1 MHILLTHEQAD
12 FDALAS
18 LLAASLLHE
27 GALPV
32 LPARLNRNLRN
43 FLTLYGSELPFLERR
58 DLPAGET
65 ITAVTLV
72 DTQSLPT
79 LKNMSKNLQVQ
90 VIDHHPRRANL
101 PEHWYTYINETGA
114 TVTLLVEALQER
126 AQPLNLIQA
135 TLLLLGIYEDTGSL
149 TYSRTT
155 PRDLRAA
162 AYLLEH
168 AADLRIAQRYLEH
181 PLSLAQESLFQELYR
196 QAETH
201 SIHGR
206 TVVIACGDATQ
217 LDEELSTIAH
227 KLRNLLDPDA
237 LFLLLATRSGV
248 QMVARSTN
256 DAIDVAQIARHF
268 KGGGHTRAA
277 AALLRDAD
285 LPAILQQLLEI
296 LPQAIEPPITVS
308 QIMSPHP
315 QTLSPETSAQA
326 AAERMQRYGYEGYPV
341 VENGQVI
348 GLLTRRAV
356 DRAIN
361 HHLNLPARS
370 LMQAGNYAV
379 HPHHAIE
386 HLRALMTE
394 TNWGQMPVTD
404 PQTGKIIGIVTR
416 TDLLKTLPQRTQSAI
431 PPLAERLERSLPA
444 AHLALLKLI
453 ASLANQQRLAI
464 YIVGGFV
471 RDLLLNR
478 PSLDFD
484 LVIEGDAIP
493 LAQALQ
499 RTYGGRITTHGR
511 FGTAKWHI
519 AEIHTNL
526 YTYLRT
532 APDPFHP
539 LPDSLDLI
547 TARTEF
553 YTHPT
558 ALPTVERGSIKLDLH
573 RRDFTINTL
582 ALRLDGAHYGE
593 LHDYWGGYND
603 LKHGL
608 VRVLHSLSF
617 VDDPTRILRAV
628 RYEQRYQFQIETRT
642 LQLINEARD
651 LFKQVSG
658 DRLRHELNH
667 ILAEPHRNAMLQR
680 LNDLQLL
687 QALHGDLT
695 WDEWL
700 AQKFNLIPQV
710 PPPQWDVTRGPGSDT
725 LPQSLAYALWM
736 MRLPAARAQN
746 VLESLKMPRAVQQI
760 ILAACELYAILQTET
775 VKKPSQWTAQL
786 EAYSSLTVY
795 SVYLGSDASWARD
808 ILQTYVN
815 QWKHRHPHTT
825 GSDLRALGL
834 PPGPQYNRILTRL
847 RAAHLDGEIT
857 TPEEERT
864 LLKNLLATQNAD

>member
-1 MHILLTHEQAD
+1 MHIVLTHEQAD

-18 LLAASLLHE
+18 LLAASLLQE

-43 FLTLYGSELPFLERR
+43 FLTLYGSELPFLERS

-79 LKNMSKNLQVQ
+79 LKHMSKTLQVQ

-101 PEHWYTYINETGA
+101 PEHWHTYIHETGA

-126 AQPLNLIQA
+126 AQPLNLIQS

-181 PLSLAQESLFQELYR
+181 PLSLAQEALFQELYR
-196 QAETH
+196 RAENHT
-201 SIHGR
+201 IHGR
-206 TVVIACGDATQ
+206 NIVIACGDATQ

-237 LFLLLATRSGV
+237 LFLLLTTRNGV
-248 QMVARSTN
+248 QLVARATT
-256 DAIDVAQIARHF
+256 DAIDVAEIARHF

-277 AALLRDAD
+277 AALLRDTDIA
-285 LPAILQQLLEI
+285 AIRQRLLEI
-296 LPQAIEPPITVS
+296 LPQVIEPPITVG
-308 QIMSPHP
+308 QIMSLGP
-315 QTLSPETSAQA
+315 QTLAPETPVQI

-341 VENGQVI
+341 VENGRVI

-361 HHLNLPARS
+361 HRLNLTARS
-370 LMQAGNYAV
+370 LMHAGNYTV
-379 HPHHAIE
+379 HPQDSIE

-394 TNWGQMPVTD
+394 TNWGQVPVTD
-404 PQTGKIIGIVTR
+404 PQTGTIIGIVTR
-416 TDLLKTLPQRTQSAI
+416 TDLLKTLPQRTASAA
-431 PPLAERLERSLPA
+431 PPMIERLERSLPA
-444 AHLALLKLI
+444 AHLSLLKSI
-453 ASLANQQRLAI
+453 ASLAHQQRLAI

-484 LVIEGDAIP
+484 LVVEGDAIS
-493 LAQALQ
+493 LAHALQ
-499 RTYGGRITTHGR
+499 RAYGGRVTTHGR

-519 AEIHTNL
+519 AQIHANL
-526 YTYLRT
+526 YNCLSIT
-532 APDPFHP
+532 PDTSHP
-539 LPDSLDLI
+539 LPESLDLI

-603 LKHGL
+603 LKQGL

-642 LQLINEARD
+642 LQLIHEARD

-658 DRLRHELNH
+658 DRLRHEIDH
-667 ILAEPHRNAMLQR
+667 ILVEPRRNAMLQR
-680 LNDLQLL
+680 LNELQLL

-695 WDEWL
+695 WDDWL
-700 AQKFNLIPQV
+700 ARKFDSIPQE
-710 PPPQWDVTRGPGSDT
+710 PPPDWEITRGPGSDT
-725 LPQSLAYALWM
+725 FTQSLAYALWVI
-736 MRLPAARAQN
+736 RLPMARAQS
-746 VLESLKMPRAVQQI
+746 VLEALKIPRSVQQM
-760 ILAACELYAILQTET
+760 ILAARDLYAALQTET
-775 VKKPSQWTAQL
+775 QQPPSRWVAQL
-786 EAYSSLTVY
+786 EACPPLSVY
-795 SVYLGSDASWARD
+795 SVYLGSDSQSVRET
-808 ILQTYVN
+808 LQTYAN
-815 QWKHRHPHTT
+815 QWKHCRPHTT
-825 GSDLRALGL
+825 GNDLRALGL
-834 PPGPQYNRILTRL
+834 PPGPQYSRILNRL
-847 RAAHLDGEIT
+847 RAAWLDGEINTPQQEHTLLQTLLT
-857 TPEEERT
+857 TP
-864 LLKNLLATQNAD
+864 NAV